1 MSPEKKKMRKY
12 LDLSLIG
19 IKEHTAYLNSVWANF
34 LAKIVYL
41 YMQFALW
48 NALFSSNAGKSIPLS
63 RDDTIRYI
71 IIATIISTFMECDV
85 IDWINRQI
93 ASGDVANQ
101 LIRPADYRAMIFSRH
116 LGTSAVRIVLYAIP
130 LSIVVA
136 VFYEKPLICR
146 EHVLYGI
153 ISVLLAYM
161 IQFLY
166 SLIIGLMA
174 FWLIVT
180 WPLNMLLAAIYK
192 LLSGSWIPVQMFP
205 GLLSKINLFL
215 PFRAIYAI
223 PVTILTTPMDQAGIL
238 SALRAQF
245 FWLVILFLISE
256 FTWVVGKNRLIVQ
269 GG

>member
-1 MSPEKKKMRKY
+1 MRKY

-19 IKEHTAYLNSVWANF
+19 IKEHTAYLNSVWATF
-34 LAKIVYL
+34 LSKIVYL

-48 NALFSSNAGKSIPLS
+48 NALFSSNTGKSIPLS
-63 RDDTIRYI
+63 QDDTIRYI

-85 IDWINRQI
+85 IDWINGQI
-93 ASGDVANQ
+93 GSGDVANQ
-101 LIRPADYRAMIFSRH
+101 LIRPVDYKAMIFSKHVGVSSIR
-116 LGTSAVRIVLYAIP
+116 LVLYAIP
-130 LSIVVA
+130 LAIAVT
-136 VFYEKPLICR
+136 VFYNKPLICR
-146 EHVLYGI
+146 EQLIYGI

-161 IQFLY
+161 IRFLY

-192 LLSGSWIPVQMFP
+192 LLSGSWIPTQIFP
-205 GLLSKINLFL
+205 ELLSKINMFL

-223 PVTILTTPMDQAGIL
+223 PVTIITTSMDRTDIMSAIL
-238 SALRAQF
+238 VQLI
-245 FWLVILFLISE
+245 WLIILFLLSE
-256 FTWVVGKNRLIVQ
+256 LTWVVGKNKLIVQ

>member
-1 MSPEKKKMRKY
+1 MRKY
-12 LDLSLIG
+12 ADLAMIG

-34 LAKIVYL
+34 LAKVIYL

-48 NALFSSNAGKSIPLS
+48 NALFASNKGSNIPLS
-63 RDDTIRYI
+63 YDETIRYI

-85 IDWINRQI
+85 IAWINGQI
-93 ASGDVANQ
+93 QSGDVANQ
-101 LIRPADYRAMIFSRH
+101 LIRPLDYKFMIFAKH
-116 LGTSAVRIVLYAIP
+116 IGTSAARILIYTIP
-130 LSIVVA
+130 LGLLIT
-136 VFYEKPLICR
+136 VFYHGELICR
-146 EHVLYGI
+146 GQLLYGI
-153 ISVLLAYM
+153 ISILLAYL

-192 LLSGSWIPVQMFP
+192 LLSGSWIPTAMFP
-205 GLLSKINLFL
+205 EILTKINLFL

-223 PVTILTTPMDQAGIL
+223 PVTIITTPMSFESICENLFVQLVWLAAL
-238 SALRAQF
+238 S
-245 FWLVILFLISE
+245 LISE
-256 FTWVVGKNRLIVQ
+256 SVWVVGKNKLVVQ

>member
-1 MSPEKKKMRKY
+1 MRKY
-12 LDLSLIG
+12 LDLSVIG
-19 IKEHTAYLNSVWANF
+19 IKEHTAYLNSVWASF
-34 LAKIVYL
+34 LSKIVYL

-63 RDDTIRYI
+63 HDDTIRYI

-85 IDWINRQI
+85 IAWINQQI
-93 ASGDVANQ
+93 QSGDVANQ
-101 LIRPADYRAMIFSRH
+101 LIRPVDYRVMIFSKH
-116 LGTSAVRIVLYAIP
+116 LGSSTVRFVLYAIL
-130 LSIVVA
+130 LSIAVI
-136 VFYEKPLICR
+136 VFYRKPLICR
-146 EHVLYGI
+146 EQLIYGI

-174 FWLIVT
+174 FWLIIT

-205 GLLSKINLFL
+205 DILSKINMFL

-223 PVTILTTPMDQAGIL
+223 PVTILTTSMDQADIV
-238 SALRAQF
+238 SAIRVQLI
-245 FWLVILFLISE
+245 WLVILFFLSE
-256 FTWVVGKNRLIVQ
+256 LTWVVGKNKLIVQ

>member
-1 MSPEKKKMRKY
+1 MRKY
-12 LDLSLIG
+12 LDLALIG

-34 LAKIVYL
+34 LSKIVYL

-48 NALFSSNAGKSIPLS
+48 NALFSSNTGKNIPLGQ
-63 RDDTIRYI
+63 DDTIRYI

-85 IDWINRQI
+85 INRINQQI
-93 ASGDVANQ
+93 GSGDVANQ
-101 LIRPADYRAMIFSRH
+101 LIRPVDYRAMIFSKH
-116 LGTSAVRIVLYAIP
+116 LGASFVRIILYALP

-136 VFYEKPLICR
+136 VFYNKPLICR
-146 EHVLYGI
+146 EQLIYGI

-192 LLSGSWIPVQMFP
+192 LLSGSWIPLAMFP
-205 GLLSKINLFL
+205 DLLSKINMFL

-223 PVTILTTPMDQAGIL
+223 PVTMITTSMDQAEIMSDIL
-238 SALRAQF
+238 VQLM
-245 FWLVILFLISE
+245 WLVILFLLSE
-256 FTWVVGKNRLIVQ
+256 LTWVVGKNKLIVQ

>member
-1 MSPEKKKMRKY
+1 MCKY

-34 LAKIVYL
+34 LSKVVYL

-48 NALFSSNAGKSIPLS
+48 NALFSSNKGKNIPLS
-63 RDDTIRYI
+63 QDDTIRYI

-85 IDWINRQI
+85 IAWINGQI
-93 ASGDVANQ
+93 QSGDVANQ
-101 LIRPADYRAMIFSRH
+101 LIRPIDYKFMIFAKH
-116 LGTSAVRIVLYAIP
+116 IGTSVARFMIYTLPLGILITVFYRGNLFCKEQLVYGI
-130 LSIVVA
+130 LSI
-136 VFYEKPLICR
+136 
-146 EHVLYGI
+146 
-153 ISVLLAYM
+153 LLAYV

-192 LLSGSWIPVQMFP
+192 LLSGSWIPTAMFP
-205 GLLSKINLFL
+205 AFLAKINLFL

-223 PVTILTTPMDQAGIL
+223 PVTIITTPMSFENICGNLFIQLVWL
-238 SALRAQF
+238 S
-245 FWLVILFLISE
+245 VLFLISE
-256 FTWVVGKNRLIVQ
+256 AVWVVGKNKLVVQ

>member
-1 MSPEKKKMRKY
+1 MRKY

-19 IKEHTAYLNSVWANF
+19 IKEHTAYLNSVWASF

-63 RDDTIRYI
+63 HDDTIRYI

-85 IDWINRQI
+85 IGWINQQI
-93 ASGDVANQ
+93 QSGDVANQ
-101 LIRPADYRAMIFSRH
+101 LIRPVDYKAMIFSKH
-116 LGTSAVRIVLYAIP
+116 LGVSCVRLVLYAIP
-130 LSIVVA
+130 LSIA
-136 VFYEKPLICR
+136 AAAFYKKPLICR
-146 EHVLYGI
+146 GQLIYGI

-192 LLSGSWIPVQMFP
+192 LLSGSWIPAQMFP
-205 GLLSKINLFL
+205 DLLSKINLFL

-223 PVTILTTPMDQAGIL
+223 PVTIITTSMDKADIM
-238 SALRAQF
+238 SAIRVQLI
-245 FWLVILFLISE
+245 WLVILFLLSE
-256 FTWVVGKNRLIVQ
+256 LTWVVGKNKLVVQ

>member
-1 MSPEKKKMRKY
+1 MRKY

-19 IKEHTAYLNSVWANF
+19 IKEHTAYLNSVWATF
-34 LAKIVYL
+34 LSKIVYL

-48 NALFSSNAGKSIPLS
+48 NALFSSNAGKIIPLS
-63 RDDTIRYI
+63 HDDTIRYI
-71 IIATIISTFMECDV
+71 IVATIISTFMECDV
-85 IDWINRQI
+85 IGWINQQI
-93 ASGDVANQ
+93 QTGDVANQ
-101 LIRPADYRAMIFSRH
+101 LIRPVDYKTMIFSKH
-116 LGTSAVRIVLYAIP
+116 LGASGVRLVLYAVP
-130 LSIVVA
+130 LSLVAA
-136 VFYEKPLICR
+136 VFYDKPLICR
-146 EHVLYGI
+146 EQLIYGI

-192 LLSGSWIPVQMFP
+192 LLSGSWIPVAMFP
-205 GLLSKINLFL
+205 DLLSKINMFL

-223 PVTILTTPMDQAGIL
+223 PVTLLTTSMDQAGIM
-238 SALRAQF
+238 SAIRIQL
-245 FWLVILFLISE
+245 FWLVFLFLLSE
-256 FTWVVGKNRLIVQ
+256 FTWVVGKNKLIVQ

>member
-1 MSPEKKKMRKY
+1 MKKY
-12 LDLSLIG
+12 ADLALIG

-48 NALFSSNAGKSIPLS
+48 NALFTSNKGSNIPLS
-63 RDDTIRYI
+63 HEETIKYI
-71 IIATIISTFMECDV
+71 IVATIISTFMECDV
-85 IDWINRQI
+85 IDWINSQI
-93 ASGDVANQ
+93 QSGDVANQ
-101 LIRPADYRAMIFSRH
+101 LIRPIDYKFMIFSKH
-116 LGTSAVRIVLYAIP
+116 IGTSLVRFVIYTLP
-130 LSIVVA
+130 LMILVYI
-136 VFYEKPLICR
+136 FYHGELFCQKQL
-146 EHVLYGI
+146 VYGI
-153 ISVLLAYM
+153 ISILLAYM

-192 LLSGSWIPVQMFP
+192 LLSGSWIPTAMFP
-205 GLLSKINLFL
+205 ELLSKINMFL

-223 PVTILTTPMDQAGIL
+223 PVTIITTPM
-238 SALRAQF
+238 SAASIRESLFTQL
-245 FWLVILFLISE
+245 FWAATLFLLSE
-256 FTWVVGKNRLIVQ
+256 VTWVVGKNKLVIQ

>member
-1 MSPEKKKMRKY
+1 MRKY
-12 LDLSLIG
+12 ADLAIIG

-48 NALFSSNAGKSIPLS
+48 NALFASNTGSNIPLS
-63 RDDTIRYI
+63 HDDTIKYI
-71 IIATIISTFMECDV
+71 IVATILSTFMECDV
-85 IDWINRQI
+85 IAWINNQI
-93 ASGDVANQ
+93 QSGDVANQ
-101 LIRPADYRAMIFSRH
+101 LIRPIDYKYMIFAKH
-116 LGTSAVRIVLYAIP
+116 LGTSVARFVIYTLP
-130 LSIVVA
+130 LGILVA
-136 VFYEKPLICR
+136 VFYHGELICK
-146 EHVLYGI
+146 EQLVYGF
-153 ISVLLAYM
+153 ISILLAYV

-192 LLSGSWIPVQMFP
+192 LLSGSWIPTAMFP
-205 GLLSKINLFL
+205 ELLTKINMFL

-223 PVTILTTPMDQAGIL
+223 PVTIITTPMSSKSICENISVQ
-238 SALRAQF
+238 
-245 FWLVILFLISE
+245 LVWVAVLLLVSE
-256 FTWVVGKNRLIVQ
+256 AVWIVGKKKLVVQ